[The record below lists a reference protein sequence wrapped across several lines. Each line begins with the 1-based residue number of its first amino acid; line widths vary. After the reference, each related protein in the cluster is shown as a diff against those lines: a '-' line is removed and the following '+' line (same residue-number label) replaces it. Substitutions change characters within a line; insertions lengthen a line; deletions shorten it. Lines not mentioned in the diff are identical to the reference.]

1 MPAATDPLKAL
12 YQSLNG
18 RGALPL
24 DPDDAYYVPILEA
37 TPKKDPILHLW
48 QRLDFAV
55 SESVHLLTGFRGNGK
70 STELRR
76 LKALLE
82 QDANNR
88 VFLVDMAEHLN
99 TAKPLELSDF
109 LLSLMAALGQQVE
122 EDTGLKAITHG
133 YMERLQRFLTSE
145 VELTGVD
152 LDLSGAGGPK
162 KLGFRLKTEP
172 DFKARMQ
179 EHLRGHV
186 SRLVSDARD
195 YVLKLIGAL
204 RQRSDAP
211 DALKVVLLV
220 DSVEQ
225 VRGDGPDAA
234 AVHESVRNLFSGQA
248 ASLAFPQLHVV
259 YTVPPY
265 LPVLSPNLGRTL
277 AGHPIVSWPNVHVR
291 DRAGIEDPAG
301 LGIMEQIIERRFAGW
316 RDIVPAPML
325 RRLAVCAG
333 GDLRD
338 FFRLVGESVIAL
350 RTARFSEP
358 DAVLDADMVRRVEEQ
373 LRNELLPIAEDD
385 ARWLAQIHRTK
396 DAALPTTGELPALA
410 RFLDSNLIM
419 NYLNGEPWY
428 DIHPLLV
435 EEIRPYLR
443 ALDQTRTDGGGH
455 VDTRA
460 EARTGGA
467 D

>member
-1 MPAATDPLKAL
+1 MPNTPDPLKTL

-18 RGALPL
+18 RGAMPL
-24 DPDDAYYVPILEA
+24 DPDDRYYVPILEA
-37 TPKKDPILHLW
+37 TPKRDPILHLW
-48 QRLDFAV
+48 QRLDLAV

-76 LKALLE
+76 LKSKLE
-82 QDANNR
+82 ADPVNR

-99 TAKPLELSDF
+99 TAQPVELSDF
-109 LLSLMAALGQQVE
+109 LLSLMAALGEQVE
-122 EDTGLKAITHG
+122 EETGLKTITHG
-133 YMERLQRFLTSE
+133 YMERLQRFLASE
-145 VELTGVD
+145 VEINAFD
-152 LDLSGAGGPK
+152 MDLSGAGGPAT
-162 KLGFRLKTEP
+162 LGFRLKTEP

-179 EHLRGHV
+179 QHLRGHV
-186 SRLVSDARD
+186 GRLVSDARD
-195 YVLKLIGAL
+195 YVLKLIDAL
-204 RQRSDAP
+204 RAQSDAP
-211 DALKVVLLV
+211 DDLKVVLLV

-225 VRGDGPDAA
+225 MRGDGPDAA
-234 AVHESVRNLFSGQA
+234 TVHESVRNLFSAHA
-248 ASLAFPQLHVV
+248 ASLEFPQLHIV

-277 AGHPIVSWPNVHVR
+277 GGHPIVSWPNVHVR
-291 DRAGIEDPAG
+291 NRNGGEDEAG
-301 LGIMEQIIERRFAGW
+301 LAVMEQIVERRFAGW
-316 RDIVPAPML
+316 RDIVPPPML

-358 DAVLDADMVRRVEEQ
+358 DAALDGEMVRRVEEQ

-385 ARWLAQIHRTK
+385 ARWLAQIHTSK

-419 NYLNGEPWY
+419 NYLNGDPWY

-435 EEIRPYLR
+435 DEIRSFLP
-443 ALDQTRTDGGGH
+443 GG
-455 VDTRA
+455 DA
-460 EARTGGA
+460 A
-467 D
+467 

>member
-1 MPAATDPLKAL
+1 MSVPTDPLKAL

-24 DPDDAYYVPILEA
+24 EPDDPYYVPILEA
-37 TPKKDPILHLW
+37 TPYKDPILHLW
-48 QRLDFAV
+48 QRLDLAV

-76 LKALLE
+76 LKRKLE
-82 QDANNR
+82 ADPVNR

-99 TAKPLELSDF
+99 TAEPLELSDF
-109 LLSLMAALGQQVE
+109 LLSLMAALGEQVE
-122 EDTGLKAITHG
+122 RETGLQAITHG

-145 VELTGVD
+145 VEISALD
-152 LDLSGAGGPK
+152 LDLAGVGGPK

-179 EHLRGHV
+179 QHLRGHV
-186 SRLVSDARD
+186 GRLVSDARD
-195 YVLKLIGAL
+195 YVLALVAAL
-204 RQRSDAP
+204 RAQSDTR

-234 AVHESVRNLFSGQA
+234 RIHESVRNLFSGQA
-248 ASLAFPQLHVV
+248 ASLGFPQLHVV

-277 AGHPIVSWPNVHVR
+277 GGHPIVSWPNVHVR
-291 DRAGIEDPAG
+291 NRDGSEDPAG
-301 LGIMEQIIERRFAGW
+301 LAVMAQIVERRFAAW
-316 RDIVPAPML
+316 RDIVPPPL
-325 RRLAVCAG
+325 LERLAVCTG

-350 RTARFSEP
+350 RTARFDDP
-358 DAVLDADMVRRVEEQ
+358 QATLDADMVRRVEEQ

-385 ARWLAQIHRTK
+385 ARWLAQIHHGK
-396 DAALPTTGELPALA
+396 DAALPTTGDLPALA
-410 RFLDSNLIM
+410 RFLDGNLIM
-419 NYLNGEPWY
+419 NYLNGNPWY
-428 DIHPLLV
+428 DIHPLLMA
-435 EEIRPYLR
+435 EIRPFLPDGER
-443 ALDQTRTDGGGH
+443 A
-455 VDTRA
+455 
-460 EARTGGA
+460 
-467 D
+467 

>member
-1 MPAATDPLKAL
+1 MPNAPDPLKTL

-18 RGALPL
+18 PGAMPL
-24 DPDDAYYVPILEA
+24 DPDDAYYVPILES

-48 QRLDFAV
+48 QRLDLAV

-76 LKALLE
+76 LKAKLE
-82 QDANNR
+82 EDPVNR

-99 TAKPLELSDF
+99 TAQPLELSDF
-109 LLSLMAALGQQVE
+109 LLSLMAALGERVE
-122 EDTGLKAITHG
+122 EETGLKAITHG

-145 VELTGVD
+145 VEISAFD
-152 LDLSGAGGPK
+152 MDLSDVGGPAN
-162 KLGFRLKTEP
+162 LGFRLKTEP

-179 EHLRGHV
+179 QHLRGHV
-186 SRLVSDARD
+186 GRLVSDARE
-195 YVLKLIGAL
+195 YVLKLIDAL
-204 RQRSDAP
+204 RAQSDAP
-211 DALKVVLLV
+211 DDLKVVLLV

-234 AVHESVRNLFSGQA
+234 TVHESVRNLFSGQA
-248 ASLAFPQLHVV
+248 ASLEFPQLHVV

-277 AGHPIVSWPNVHVR
+277 GGHPIVSWPNVHVR
-291 DRAGIEDPAG
+291 NRDGSDDPAG
-301 LGIMEQIIERRFAGW
+301 LAVMERIIEQRFAGW
-316 RDIVPAPML
+316 RDIVPPPML
-325 RRLAVCAG
+325 QRLAICTG

-350 RTARFSEP
+350 RTARFSDP
-358 DAVLDADMVRRVEEQ
+358 NATLDAEMARRVEEQ

-385 ARWLAQIHRTK
+385 ARWLAQIHHTK

-419 NYLNGEPWY
+419 NYLNGDPWF

-435 EEIRPYLR
+435 EEIRGFLP
-443 ALDQTRTDGGGH
+443 GGH
-455 VDTRA
+455 A
-460 EARTGGA
+460 A
-467 D
+467 

>member
-24 DPDDAYYVPILEA
+24 DPSDDYYVPILEA

-76 LKALLE
+76 LMALLQRE
-82 QDANNR
+82 ANNH

-99 TAKPLELSDF
+99 IARPLELSDF
-109 LLSLMAALGQQVE
+109 LLSLMAALGEQVE
-122 EDTGLKAITHG
+122 QDTGLKAITHS
-133 YMERLQRFLTSE
+133 YMERLQRFLASE
-145 VELTGVD
+145 VEISAFD
-152 LDLSGAGGPK
+152 LDLSGTGGPK

-172 DFKARMQ
+172 DFKAKMQ
-179 EHLRGHV
+179 QHLRGHV
-186 SRLVSDARD
+186 GRLVSDARD

-204 RQRSDAP
+204 RSGSDDP
-211 DALKVVLLV
+211 DALKVILLV

-234 AVHESVRNLFSGQA
+234 AVHESVRNLFSSQA
-248 ASLAFPQLHVV
+248 ASLEFPQLHIV

-277 AGHPIVSWPNVHVR
+277 GGHPIVSWPNVHVR
-291 DRAGIEDPAG
+291 NRDGKEDLVG
-301 LGIMEQIIERRFAGW
+301 LSVMERIIQQRFSDW
-316 RDIVPAPML
+316 RDIVPPPML
-325 RRLAVCAG
+325 RRLAVCSG

-338 FFRLVGESVIAL
+338 FFRLVGECVIAL
-350 RTARFSEP
+350 RTARLTEP
-358 DAVLDADMVRRVEEQ
+358 DADLDEDMLRRVEEQ
-373 LRNELLPIAEDD
+373 LRNELLPIADDD
-385 ARWLAQIHRTK
+385 ARWLAQIHRSK

-435 EEIRPYLR
+435 DEIGQQLEALERDNAAR
-443 ALDQTRTDGGGH
+443 ARRADA
-455 VDTRA
+455 A
-460 EARTGGA
+460 EAWPMRGG